1 MNSAIIAA
9 KFAVVENILLVPVP
23 LPGVVCA
30 RADSITKLCP
40 PDINPIIPRLIPAT
54 IPISVFLCVS
64 IIVLYQILAIFTM
77 DQPIA
82 NKYGSE

>member
-23 LPGVVCA
+23 LPGVTA
-30 RADSITKLCP
+30 SADSITKLCP

-54 IPISVFLCVS
+54 IPMSVFLCVS